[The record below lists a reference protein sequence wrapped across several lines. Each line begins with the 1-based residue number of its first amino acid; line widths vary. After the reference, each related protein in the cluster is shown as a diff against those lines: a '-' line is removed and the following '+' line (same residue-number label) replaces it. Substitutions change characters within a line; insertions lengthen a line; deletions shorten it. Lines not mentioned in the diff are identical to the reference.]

1 MNYRKVYMAI
11 IAKAIKENR
20 KKLSR
25 DAENYAYYEAHH
37 ILPKSLFPAWKK
49 RKSNIVLLTAREHF
63 FCHQL
68 LTKIWPGQKMSFALA
83 AFLWGYNNSN
93 KQGIQRVNKYK
104 ITSREY
110 ERIRQ
115 QLAEATSI
123 MQKQKWNNKTQEELL
138 EWSKKHSDS
147 MLSRTP
153 EERQKSLLKY
163 RETLKNRTPEEWE
176 AIRQKS
182 KETKQ
187 NKTEAELLEL
197 HNKLSKNTKGK
208 TWFNNG
214 ENEILSFDC
223 PEGYSK
229 GRIPNRE
236 SRIKAGITNKE
247 RNKTRGSAQSRMTEE
262 QHKLW
267 RQHLSETHRD
277 GKEVYANMSD
287 EVKKERAEKISKALK
302 GKEHSEEF
310 KKKVSEGIYKSP
322 KHKAAVEK
330 SAAKHRGK
338 KFFNNGEICILAET
352 CPEGFVPGML
362 KRQGNR
368 KNLKEK

>member
-1 MNYRKVYMAI
+1 MNYRHIYMMI
-11 IAKAIKENR
+11 VTKAKMEMKEGLR
-20 KKLSR
+20 TKK
-25 DAENYAYYEAHH
+25 NGKYYENHH
-37 ILPKSLFPAWKK
+37 ILPRSLFPLWVDKT
-49 RKSNIVLLTAREHF
+49 SNQVLLTAREHF

-93 KQGIQRVNKYK
+93 KQGTQRMNRYK

-138 EWSKKHSDS
+138 EWSKKHSES

-176 AIRQKS
+176 AIKQKS

-187 NKTEAELLEL
+187 NKTEVELLEL
-197 HNKLSKNTKGK
+197 HNRLSRNTKGK

-214 ENEILSFDC
+214 ENEILSFEC

-229 GRIPNRE
+229 GRIPDHE
-236 SRIKAGITNKE
+236 SKIKAGITNKE
-247 RNKTRGSAQSRMTEE
+247 RNKTRGSVQSRMTEE
-262 QHKLW
+262 QYKIW
-267 RQHLSETHRD
+267 RQHLSESHKNAKD
-277 GKEVYANMSD
+277 VYANMS
-287 EVKKERAEKISKALK
+287 EESKKERARKISESLK
-302 GKEHSEEF
+302 GH
-310 KKKVSEGIYKSP
+310 KVDGEAVSKGILNSP
-322 KHKAAVEK
+322 KHKMAVEK
-330 SAAKHRGK
+330 TAAKHRGK

-352 CPEGFVPGML
+352 CPDGFVPGML
-362 KRQGNR
+362 KRQGSR
-368 KNLKEK
+368 KNLKEN

>member
-1 MNYRKVYMAI
+1 MNYRHVYMLI
-11 IAKAIKENR
+11 IEHAKSEE
-20 KKLSR
+20 KLGIRSKG
-25 DAENYAYYEAHH
+25 NGNYYEKHH
-37 ILPKSLFPAWKK
+37 ILPKSLFPLWADKA
-49 RKSNIVLLTAREHF
+49 SNQVFLTAREHF

-93 KQGIQRVNKYK
+93 KQGVQRSNKYK
-104 ITSREY
+104 ITSKEY

-115 QLAEATSI
+115 QLAEAAST
-123 MQKQKWNNKTQEELL
+123 MQKQKWSNKTQEELL
-138 EWSKKHSDS
+138 EWSKKRSES
-147 MLSRTP
+147 MLSRTL

-197 HNKLSKNTKGK
+197 HNRLSKNTKGK

-214 ENEILSFDC
+214 ENEILSFEC

-229 GRIPNRE
+229 GRIPDHE
-236 SRIKAGITNKE
+236 SKIRAGITNKE
-247 RNKTRGSAQSRMTEE
+247 RNKIRGSVQSRMTEE
-262 QHKLW
+262 QYRLW
-267 RQHLSETHRD
+267 KQHLSESHKNAKD
-277 GKEVYANMSD
+277 VYNNMP
-287 EVKKERAEKISKALK
+287 EEAKKERARKISESLK
-302 GKEHSEEF
+302 GHKADGGAIS
-310 KKKVSEGIYKSP
+310 KGILNSP
-322 KHKAAVEK
+322 KHKTAVEK
-330 SAAKHRGK
+330 TAAKHRGK

-362 KRQGNR
+362 KRQGSR

>member
-1 MNYRKVYMAI
+1 MNYRHIYMI
-11 IAKAIKENR
+11 IVTKAKMEMKEGLRTR
-20 KKLSR
+20 KNGK
-25 DAENYAYYEAHH
+25 YYENHH
-37 ILPKSLFPAWKK
+37 ILPRSLFPLWADKT
-49 RKSNIVLLTAREHF
+49 SNQVLLTAREHF

-115 QLAEATSI
+115 QLVEATSI
-123 MQKQKWNNKTQEELL
+123 MQKQKWASKTPEELS
-138 EWSKKHSDS
+138 EWSKKHSES
-147 MLSRTP
+147 MLSRSS
-153 EERQKSLLKY
+153 EERQKTLLKY
-163 RETLKNRTPEEWE
+163 KETLKNRTPEEWE

-214 ENEILSFDC
+214 ENEILSFEC

-229 GRIPNRE
+229 GRISDRD
-236 SRIKAGITNKE
+236 SRIKAGITNRE
-247 RNKTRGSAQSRMTEE
+247 RNKIRGSAQSRMTEE

-287 EVKKERAEKISKALK
+287 EVKKERAEKISKSLK
-302 GKEHSEEF
+302 GKSHSEEF
-310 KKKVSEGIYKSP
+310 KKKVSDGILNSP
-322 KHKAAVEK
+322 KHIAAVEK

-338 KFFNNGEICILAET
+338 KFFNNGEVCILAET
-352 CPEGFVPGML
+352 CPDGFVPGML
-362 KRQGNR
+362 KRQGSH

>member
-1 MNYRKVYMAI
+1 MI
-11 IAKAIKENR
+11 IVTKAKMEMKEGLRTKRNG
-20 KKLSR
+20 K
-25 DAENYAYYEAHH
+25 YYENHH
-37 ILPKSLFPAWKK
+37 ILPRSLFPLWTDKT
-49 RKSNIVLLTAREHF
+49 SNQVLLTAREHF

-115 QLAEATSI
+115 QLAEATST
-123 MQKQKWNNKTQEELL
+123 MQKQKWSSKTQEELL
-138 EWSKKHSDS
+138 EWSKKHSES
-147 MLSRTP
+147 MLSRTS

-214 ENEILSFDC
+214 ENEILSFEC
-223 PEGYSK
+223 PTGYVK
-229 GRIPNRE
+229 GRIPNRD
-236 SRIKAGITNKE
+236 SRIKAGQTNRE
-247 RNKTRGSAQSRMTEE
+247 RNKIRGSAQSRMTEE
-262 QHKLW
+262 KLKLW
-267 RQHLSETHRD
+267 RQHISETHRD
-277 GKEVYANMSD
+277 GKEVYEKMPE
-287 EVKKERAEKISKALK
+287 EVKKERARKISESLK
-302 GKEHSEEF
+302 GH
-310 KKKVSEGIYKSP
+310 KVDGEAVSKGILNSP

-330 SAAKHRGK
+330 TAAKHRGK
-338 KFFNNGEICILAET
+338 KFFNNGEVCVLAET
-352 CPEGFVPGML
+352 CPAGFVPGML
-362 KRQGNR
+362 KRQGSR
-368 KNLKEK
+368 KNLKESKDGN

>member
-1 MNYRKVYMAI
+1 MRIITKAKVEMRQGTRQ
-11 IAKAIKENR
+11 KGNG
-20 KKLSR
+20 
-25 DAENYAYYEAHH
+25 NYYENHH
-37 ILPKSLFPAWKK
+37 ILPKSLFPLWVDKTL
-49 RKSNIVLLTAREHF
+49 NQVLLTAREHF

-93 KQGIQRVNKYK
+93 KQGIQRANKYK

-115 QLAEATSI
+115 QFSEAASI
-123 MQKQKWNNKTQEELL
+123 MQKQKWANKTQEELF
-138 EWSKKHSDS
+138 EWSKKRSEL
-147 MLSRTP
+147 MLSRTL

-176 AIRQKS
+176 AIKQKS

-187 NKTEAELLEL
+187 NKTEIELLERY
-197 HNKLSKNTKGK
+197 NRLSKNTKGK

-214 ENEILSFDC
+214 ENEILSFEC

-229 GRIPNRE
+229 GRIPDHE
-236 SRIKAGITNKE
+236 SKIKAGITNKK
-247 RNKTRGSAQSRMTEE
+247 RNKIRGSVQSRMTEE
-262 QHKLW
+262 QYRLW
-267 RQHLSETHRD
+267 KQRLSESHKNAKD
-277 GKEVYANMSD
+277 VYNNMS
-287 EVKKERAEKISKALK
+287 EEAKKERARKISESLK
-302 GKEHSEEF
+302 GH
-310 KKKVSEGIYKSP
+310 KVDGKAISKGILNSP
-322 KHKAAVEK
+322 KHKIAIEK
-330 SAAKHRGK
+330 TAAKHRGK

-352 CPEGFVPGML
+352 CPDGFVPGML
-362 KRQGNR
+362 KRQGSR

>member
-1 MNYRKVYMAI
+1 MNYRHIYMLI
-11 IAKAIKENR
+11 VTKAKIEMKEGLR
-20 KKLSR
+20 TKKN
-25 DAENYAYYEAHH
+25 EKYYEKHH
-37 ILPKSLFPAWKK
+37 ILPRSLFPLWIDKT
-49 RKSNIVLLTAREHF
+49 SNQVLLTAREHF

-68 LTKIWPGQKMSFALA
+68 LTKIWPGQKTSFALA
-83 AFLWGYNNSN
+83 AFFWGYKSSN
-93 KQGIQRVNKYK
+93 KQGVKRVNKYK
-104 ITSREY
+104 ITSKEY

-115 QLAEATSI
+115 QLAEAFSI
-123 MQKQKWNNKTQEELL
+123 LQKQKWANKTQEELS
-138 EWSKKHSDS
+138 EWSKKRSES
-147 MLSRTP
+147 MLGRTP

-176 AIRQKS
+176 AIKQKS
-182 KETKQ
+182 KKTKQ

-214 ENEILSFDC
+214 KNEILSFNC
-223 PEGYSK
+223 PDDYSK
-229 GRIPNRE
+229 GRIPDRE

-267 RQHLSETHRD
+267 RQHLSENHKD
-277 GKEVYANMSD
+277 GKEVYANMPD

-302 GKEHSEEF
+302 GKKHSEEF

-330 SAAKHRGK
+330 VAEKHRGK
-338 KFFNNGEICILAET
+338 KFFNNGEVCILAET
-352 CPEGFVPGML
+352 CPDGFVPGML
-362 KRQGNR
+362 KRQGSR